1 MDGYS
6 TARAHVF
13 DELHRLD
20 LLLALRVT
28 QARRDPARAAFD
40 QFHGLFL
47 SEDEIDAILARGQR
61 PLGAVPA
68 ATDDEA
74 VRRIRVQE
82 QLIAERTVAT
92 SRSGAELPLVRLTRL
107 FDLAPFDVDAL
118 MICLAP
124 ELDPRYGTLY
134 AYLQDDATR
143 RCATNGLVL
152 ATLCDTPEDR
162 LRGRARL
169 GAAAPLARYGLLV
182 EGDATPSRVHGFL
195 GSSLRVDAGVVEFL
209 LELNPLDSELR
220 RLVRT
225 VVPPGDGLE
234 RARLTPAARMFAD
247 AFLAEA
253 RALGQRRQSGVL
265 QMALWGKEGAGKKFL
280 AERLCGE
287 LRIPLLVADTPSL
300 LAEPARFTALLGR
313 VLREGA
319 LRHRAVFLD
328 RADAL
333 VGDGEPAVTS
343 RRQLRETARQYRGL
357 LFVGSRTAP
366 VDGDGALVFEV
377 ADPGFVERR
386 ALWSSAIEQAGHE
399 PPPAPG
405 LDALADTFPLTP
417 GELLRAVSDA
427 GRAALVARGTS
438 SATLDELFAACRAQ
452 RRAGLGTLAR
462 RMVPVYDWADIV
474 LPPQEM
480 QQLREICLHARH
492 RQRVFGGWGFDR
504 KFSLGKGLN
513 VLFVGESGTGKTM
526 AAEVMAADLKLELY
540 KVDLSCVVSKY
551 IGETERNLS
560 AIFREAEDSRNSAVL
575 FFDEADALFGKRS
588 EVKDAHDRY
597 ANIEINYLLQRLE
610 EYSGVVILAS
620 NFRRN
625 IDDAFI
631 RRLRFV
637 VEFPFPEEKSRER
650 IWRGVFPADTPV
662 ASSIDYGF
670 LASRLK
676 LTGGSIRNIVLHA
689 AFLAADEGA
698 AVGMDHL
705 MRAVR
710 REFQKT
716 GRLCVRSDFGPYF
729 DLVEGAA

>member
-1 MDGYS
+1 MDGYPD
-6 TARAHVF
+6 ARAHVF

-20 LLLALRVT
+20 LLLALRVA
-28 QARRDPARAAFD
+28 QARRDPSRAAFD

-47 SEDEIDAILARGQR
+47 SEDEIDAILA
-61 PLGAVPA
+61 PA
-68 ATDDEA
+68 DRSAAALPSADEEA
-74 VRRIRVQE
+74 MRRIRAQE
-82 QLIAERTVAT
+82 QQIAERTVGT
-92 SRSGAELPLVRLTRL
+92 PRSGAELPLVRLTRL
-107 FDLAPFDVDAL
+107 FELAPFDVDAL

-143 RCATNGLVL
+143 RCATNALVL
-152 ATLCDTPEDR
+152 ATLCDTAEDR

-169 GAAAPLARYGLLV
+169 GPSAPLARYGLLV
-182 EGDATPSRVHGFL
+182 DGDPAPPRAPGFL
-195 GSSLRVDAGVVEFL
+195 GRSLRVDAGIVEYL
-209 LELNPLDSELR
+209 LQLSSLDSELR
-220 RLVRT
+220 RSVHV
-225 VVPPGDGLE
+225 VVPPGEGLE
-234 RARLTPAARMFAD
+234 RARLTPAAKAFAD

-253 RALGQRRQSGVL
+253 RALGQRRHSGVL
-265 QMALWGKEGAGKKFL
+265 RVALWGKPGAGKKFL
-280 AERLCGE
+280 AESLCGE

-300 LAEPARFTALLGR
+300 LTEPVPFAASLGR

-328 RADAL
+328 RADA
-333 VGDGEPAVTS
+333 VIGDSESAVS
-343 RRQLRETARQYRGL
+343 ARRQLLETAREYRGV

-366 VDGDGALVFEV
+366 VDADDALVFEV
-377 ADPGFVERR
+377 ADPDFAARR
-386 ALWSSAIEQAGHE
+386 ALWSSAIAGAGHE
-399 PPPAPG
+399 PLAAPD
-405 LDALADTFPLTP
+405 LDRLADTFPLTP
-417 GELLRAVSDA
+417 GEVLRASSAA
-427 GRAALVARGTS
+427 GRTALATRGTS
-438 SATLDELFAACRAQ
+438 SATFDELFAACRALGG
-452 RRAGLGTLAR
+452 AGLGALAR
-462 RMVPVYDWADIV
+462 RMVPVYGWHDIV
-474 LPPQEM
+474 LPAQEM
-480 QQLREICLHARH
+480 RQLREICLHARH

-560 AIFREAEDSRNSAVL
+560 AIFREADDSRNSAVL

-637 VEFPFPEEKSRER
+637 VEFPFPEEAFRER
-650 IWRGVFPADTPV
+650 IWRGVFPADTPL
-662 ASSIDYGF
+662 APSIDFGF
-670 LASRLK
+670 LAARLK

-689 AFLAADEGA
+689 AFLAADDGT
-698 AVGMDHL
+698 AVGMDHV